1 MPDSNN
7 SPPLVDLAALR
18 FALIQTTLLCVLL
31 LLCVPRL
38 GISLQSS
45 LLQIVGYRSLVSK
58 VEKLRREPYDCEN
71 PEHEEMLMK
80 VDSCLN
86 EGVSLNCFVIIL
98 LLTCKN

>member
-1 MPDSNN
+1 M
-7 SPPLVDLAALR
+7 
-18 FALIQTTLLCVLL
+18 
-31 LLCVPRL
+31 
-38 GISLQSS
+38 
-45 LLQIVGYRSLVSK
+45 SK

-80 VDSCLN
+80 VDSSLN